1 MRINGPQAESGNP
14 SFSTEEI
21 SQVAA
26 FVASLGPGPSIPSA
40 EQVDPELAEALVP
53 GGARLL
59 DACVG
64 RGLFLTDVGDGGDG
78 PVYRWHALVAAH
90 ARAVLA
96 RRDPLAARV
105 AHRVVA
111 AHLGPLDPAAAI
123 RHALDGHAP
132 DLAARVLGE
141 RWPDLVVRG
150 DVGQVR
156 GLRAALPPRYRSDP
170 DVLLLSVADGTLLG
184 ELRAVDVPTGRTLW
198 AQEGSAAATNLIVL
212 DDTVYGSTGQTL
224 WARDLAT
231 GRTVWETATDQS
243 QTAGYLLTDGSALLR
258 SETDRRA
265 GEAVL
270 AAYGLHDG
278 EQRWTTPLPD
288 GITSAAVVGDLLVGW
303 GAAGPRVLG

>member
-1 MRINGPQAESGNP
+1 
-14 SFSTEEI
+14 
-21 SQVAA
+21 
-26 FVASLGPGPSIPSA
+26 
-40 EQVDPELAEALVP
+40 
-53 GGARLL
+53 
-59 DACVG
+59 
-64 RGLFLTDVGDGGDG
+64 
-78 PVYRWHALVAAH
+78 
-90 ARAVLA
+90 
-96 RRDPLAARV
+96 
-105 AHRVVA
+105 
-111 AHLGPLDPAAAI
+111 
-123 RHALDGHAP
+123 
-132 DLAARVLGE
+132 
-141 RWPDLVVRG
+141 
-150 DVGQVR
+150 
-156 GLRAALPPRYRSDP
+156 
-170 DVLLLSVADGTLLG
+170 VLLLSVADGTLLG